1 MTDRLDRF
9 KTHIQRKLE
18 DDIDRV
24 GELAQWCKQWPQRAG
39 EMATEQQ
46 ELDKSIPELRTT
58 LAYLDDF
65 EREERAAAL
74 GLTPQS
80 LAMIE
85 GMRSEI
91 KSLQARLDQPD

>member
-1 MTDRLDRF
+1 MTDRLDIFRS
-9 KTHIQRKLE
+9 HIQRKLV

-39 EMATEQQ
+39 EVATEQQ
-46 ELDKSIPELRTT
+46 ELEKSIPELRTT

-65 EREERAAAL
+65 EREALEERAAAL
-74 GLTPQS
+74 GLTPQA

-85 GMRSEI
+85 GVRTEN
-91 KSLQARLDQPD
+91 KVL

>member
-1 MTDRLDRF
+1 MTDRLDQFRV
-9 KTHIQRKLE
+9 HIKRKLV

-24 GELAQWCKQWPQRAG
+24 GELAQWCKLWPQRAI
-39 EMATEQQ
+39 EVAVEQQ
-46 ELDKSIPELRTT
+46 ELERSIPELRTT